1 MGAPTDPHDGSGAPF
16 GHFLTPEITEPT
28 VEIDGDVATV
38 KGRGPAGSRIRD
50 MSDSPIAVAALATVA
65 GLVFVIARLI
75 VAAHGDVSI
84 FIVVGSDHV
93 DAARLPPG
101 IAIRSG
107 SGYDGQFYYRMALD
121 PANMARSAFGIRVDT
136 ISRFERIGYPAIAWV
151 LALGRQSLVPDTLVA
166 TNVLALGVLGYGGGL
181 LARES
186 GRHAMWGAVFAG
198 FWGYLWSAS
207 RDLTEITAAAFL
219 LLGLYTYRRQR
230 WVLAGCFLLAASLTK
245 ETAAYIVVVIAI
257 TRLWEWVRGRRRQP
271 FAVADVAWGVPI
283 LGFIA
288 WQGVV
293 LAVTGSVPILSSGN
307 SNLGMPFVG
316 LSHGMRH
323 YLTGLPSR
331 ASLIWVGEL
340 VVLVGLAVVAG
351 LSIRKS
357 SAPAH
362 ERWAWV
368 AVVLLAICAAN
379 GIWVGDVGF
388 RSLDSV
394 YLFSWLVLL
403 ATPRRLGPLSGLVG
417 VTWVF
422 VAFEL
427 VAAL

>member
-1 MGAPTDPHDGSGAPF
+1 MKSRVF
-16 GHFLTPEITEPT
+16 
-28 VEIDGDVATV
+28 
-38 KGRGPAGSRIRD
+38 AGSRIRD
-50 MSDSPIAVAALATVA
+50 LSDSPIVVAGLATVA

-75 VAAHGDVSI
+75 VAAHGNVSI
-84 FIVVGSDHV
+84 FIVAGSDHAS
-93 DAARLPPG
+93 AARLPPG
-101 IAIRSG
+101 IAVRRG

-136 ISRFERIGYPAIAWV
+136 ISRFERIGYPAIAWL
-151 LALGRQSLVPDTLVA
+151 LALGRHSLVPDTLVA

-198 FWGYLWSAS
+198 FWGYLWSAG

-219 LLGLYTYRRQR
+219 LLGLYAYRRQR
-230 WVLAGCFLLAASLTK
+230 WVPAGVFLLAASLSK
-245 ETAAYIVVVIAI
+245 ETAAYVVVIIAA
-257 TRLWEWVRGRRRQP
+257 TRLWEWVSGRRRQP
-271 FAVADVAWGVPI
+271 LAAADVAWAVPI
-283 LGFIA
+283 LGFIT

-293 LAVTGSVPILSSGN
+293 LAVTGSVPVLSSGN
-307 SNLGMPFVG
+307 SNLGLPFVG
-316 LSHGMRH
+316 LSHGVH
-323 YLTGLPSR
+323 QYLTGLPSR

-340 VVLVGLAVVAG
+340 VVLVALTVVAG

-357 SAPAH
+357 SAPVH
-362 ERWAWV
+362 ERWAWA
-368 AVVLLAICAAN
+368 AVVLLAISAAN

-388 RSLDSV
+388 RSLDTV

-403 ATPRRLGPLSGLVG
+403 GTPRRLGPLSGLVG
-417 VTWVF
+417 VTWVL

-427 VAAL
+427 IAAV

>member
-1 MGAPTDPHDGSGAPF
+1 M
-16 GHFLTPEITEPT
+16 TPEITEPT
-28 VEIDGDVATV
+28 VDIDGDVATV
-38 KGRGPAGSRIRD
+38 RSRASAGSRIRD
-50 MSDSPIAVAALATVA
+50 LSDSPIVVAALATVA

-75 VAAHGDVSI
+75 VTAHGNVSI
-84 FIVVGSDHV
+84 FILVGSDHAS
-93 DAARLPPG
+93 AARLPPG
-101 IAIRSG
+101 ISVRSG

-136 ISRFERIGYPAIAWV
+136 ISRFERIGYPAIAWL
-151 LALGRQSLVPDTLVA
+151 LALGRHSLVPDTLVA

-198 FWGYLWSAS
+198 FWGYLWSAG

-219 LLGLYTYRRQR
+219 LLGLYAYRRKR
-230 WVLAGCFLLAASLTK
+230 WVLAGVFLLAASLSK
-245 ETAAYIVVVIAI
+245 ETAAYVVLIIAV
-257 TRLWEWVRGRRRQP
+257 TRLWEWVSGCRRQP
-271 FAVADVAWGVPI
+271 LTAADVAWGVPI
-283 LGFIA
+283 LGFIT

-307 SNLGMPFVG
+307 SNLGVPFVG
-316 LSHGMRH
+316 LSRGLHQ
-323 YLTGLPSR
+323 YLTDLPSR

-340 VVLVGLAVVAG
+340 VVLVALTVVAG

-357 SAPAH
+357 SAPVH
-362 ERWAWV
+362 ERWAWA
-368 AVVLLAICAAN
+368 AVVFLAISAAN

-403 ATPRRLGPLSGLVG
+403 GTPRRLGPLSGLVG
-417 VTWVF
+417 VTWVL

-427 VAAL
+427 IAAV